1 MSHLFALLCLS
12 SVPGLGPVRI
22 RSLMTAFGSAQAVL
36 RSAPEKLAAVSGIQP
51 RLARLIPRHRG
62 ESFARAQLGMAR
74 RHGVRIITLWD
85 PAYPETLKAIHDP
98 PVLLYV
104 RGTIPGSM
112 SVAVVGTRRPSPY
125 GAAVAEWCARA
136 LGSQGITVVSGLARG
151 IDTIAHRAALASGG
165 TTIAVVGSG
174 LDVAYPPENAPLID
188 AIARQGAVVSE
199 FPIGERPVASHFPRR
214 NRIISG
220 VSSGCIIVESG
231 HRGGAMITA
240 SLALDQHRKVF
251 AIPGNITQPT
261 SAGPNALIR
270 DGRAKLVHSVDDVL
284 GELERARTPVHR

>member
-36 RSAPEKLAAVSGIQP
+36 RSTPEKLAAVSGIQP
-51 RLARLIPRHRG
+51 KLARLVSRHRG
-62 ESFARAQLGMAR
+62 EAFARAQLGMAR
-74 RHGVRIITLWD
+74 HHGVRIITLWD
-85 PAYPETLKAIHDP
+85 PAYPERLKTIHDP
-98 PVLLYV
+98 PVLVYV

-136 LGSQGITVVSGLARG
+136 LGSRDITVVSGLARG

-174 LDVAYPPENAPLID
+174 LDIPYPPENAPLID
-188 AIARQGAVVSE
+188 AIARRGAVVSE
-199 FPIGERPVASHFPRR
+199 FPMGERPVASHFPRR

-231 HRGGAMITA
+231 HCGGAMITA
-240 SLALDQHRKVF
+240 SLALEQHRKVF
-251 AIPGNITQPT
+251 AIPGNITQPK

-270 DGRAKLVHSVDDVL
+270 DGRAKLVHAVDDVL
-284 GELERARTPVHR
+284 RELGGAGTPVY